1 MKVMTESLFVTC
13 LFEILGQ
20 AEEVCYDDL
29 GCFTDEGCHAIG
41 FPPESPEFV
50 NTRFFLYTRRNWNTS
65 QELVRGDVD
74 GIRASNFDGKKKTK
88 FSTHGWNSNSFGSGE
103 ISRKDTFLR
112 EEDVNYISVDW
123 RRGARGINY
132 WKQHQNTRVAGRE
145 VALMARFLNL
155 EKGMYFKDV
164 HLMGHSL
171 GAHVAG
177 FAGAFQQGFGRIT
190 GTDPAGPLYKA
201 DGPECRLDPTDA
213 LFVDV
218 IHSDGNDRIGLGTS
232 LPMGHQDFYPN
243 GGRHQSACRYG
254 ADLGGCSHNL
264 SPRYLTESVRA
275 NVCQFKAFP
284 CPSLSA
290 YLAGLCRTCGTG
302 CSAMGYPAEHY
313 KELRGLFFLET
324 NDKSPFCITN
334 STNVP

>member
-1 MKVMTESLFVTC
+1 IYIYGIFSA
-13 LFEILGQ
+13 GQ
-20 AEEVCYDDL
+20 AKKICYGDL
-29 GCFTDEGCHAIG
+29 GCFTDESCHAIG

-88 FSTHGWNSNSFGSGE
+88 FSIHGWNSDAFLSSE
-103 ISRKDTFLR
+103 ISRKNVFLR

-123 RRGARGINY
+123 SRGARGINY
-132 WKQHQNTRVAGRE
+132 WKQHQNTRVVGRE

-155 EKGMYFKDV
+155 EKGMYYKDV
-164 HLMGHSL
+164 HLMGQSL
-171 GAHVAG
+171 GAHTAG
-177 FAGAFQQGFGRIT
+177 YAGAFQHGFGRIT
-190 GTDPAGPLYKA
+190 GTDPAGPLYRA
-201 DGPECRLDPTDA
+201 DEPECRLDPTDA

-218 IHSDGNDRIGLGTS
+218 IHSDSNDYIGLGTA

-243 GGRHQSACRYG
+243 GGRHQPECSYG
-254 ADLGGCSHNL
+254 TDLIGGCSHGYAF
-264 SPRYLTESVRA
+264 RYFTESVQV

-284 CPSLSA
+284 CPSLKA

-302 CSAMGYPAEHY
+302 CSVMGYPAEQY
-313 KELRGLFFLET
+313 KELSGQFFLET
-324 NDKSPFCITN
+324 NDESPYCIKI
-334 STNVP
+334 